1 MKNPPPS
8 DPSPKITK
16 SPYNKMYPK
25 QIQKL
30 IDLFAKFPGIGP
42 RQAARFAFFV
52 LKEKNPFIGELC
64 AALQEAEEKIG
75 ICDTCFRMMERENGN
90 IRSCAICKD
99 PRREAHTI
107 AVVEKESDMRNI
119 EQSGAYHGLYHVL
132 GGVISPLD
140 TDSPKRIRLRELYD
154 RVEARLLNVQTPY
167 EVILATNPTTEGD
180 TTLRY
185 IERILAPLQTTHP
198 HLTISRLGRGL
209 SLGSELEYIDEI
221 TLKNA
226 LTNRK

>member
-1 MKNPPPS
+1 
-8 DPSPKITK
+8 
-16 SPYNKMYPK
+16 MYPK

-30 IDLFAKFPGIGP
+30 IDLFSKFPGIGP
-42 RQAARFAFFV
+42 RQATRFAFFV

-64 AALQEAEEKIG
+64 TALQEAEEKIG
-75 ICDTCFRMMERENGN
+75 ICDTCFRMMERENGSV
-90 IRSCAICKD
+90 RSCPICKD
-99 PRREAHTI
+99 PRRETHII

-119 EQSGAYHGLYHVL
+119 EQTGAYHGLYHVL

-140 TDSPKRIRLRELYD
+140 IDSPKRIRLRELYD
-154 RVEARLLNVQTPY
+154 RVETRLLAAENPC

-180 TTLRY
+180 TTSRY
-185 IERILAPLQTTHP
+185 IERILAPLQTNHP

-209 SLGSELEYIDEI
+209 SLGSELEYVDEV

>member
-1 MKNPPPS
+1 
-8 DPSPKITK
+8 
-16 SPYNKMYPK
+16 MYPK

-30 IDLFAKFPGIGP
+30 IDLFSRFPGIGP
-42 RQAARFAFFV
+42 RQAGRFAFFV
-52 LKEKNPFIGELC
+52 LKEKNPYIGELR
-64 AALQEAEEKIG
+64 AALQEAEERIG
-75 ICDTCFRMMERENGN
+75 ICDTCFRMMERENGT
-90 IRSCAICKD
+90 IRSCEICAD
-99 PRREAHTI
+99 PRREAHLI
-107 AVVEKESDMRNI
+107 AVVEKESDMRTM

-140 TDSPKRIRLRELYD
+140 PDSPKTLRLRELYD
-154 RVEARLLNVQTPY
+154 RVEARLIAAQTPY

-180 TTLRY
+180 TTSRY
-185 IERILAPLQTTHP
+185 IERILAPLQSTHA

-209 SLGSELEYIDEI
+209 SLGSELEYVDEI